1 MVGDVPS
8 GYPAMN
14 LHIPM
19 LMMLPMAAS
28 AQLLTFGVQ
37 GGVPAQQPIARTDNM
52 PFAIGPTLGVRISSG
67 LSLESGLLYHRIGRG
82 SQTGVFLYPE
92 NSITLTSEGWR
103 GHALAVP
110 FLAKYRFRSERS
122 ALRPFVTAGPTLRR
136 TTIETSQATSILGG
150 SSLSNLGPNPL
161 IGSATKWNLDPTF
174 GVGADF
180 RTGRFH
186 TEPMVRY
193 SYWGA
198 GKNWL
203 VRKNQ
208 VDFLLG
214 FRF

>member
-1 MVGDVPS
+1 
-8 GYPAMN
+8 MN
-14 LHIPM
+14 LRILM
-19 LMMLPMAAS
+19 LTMLPVAAP
-28 AQLLTFGVQ
+28 AQFLTFGVQ

-52 PFAIGPTLGVRISSG
+52 PFAIGPTVGVRISSA
-67 LSLESGLLYHRIGRG
+67 LSFESGILYHRIGRG
-82 SQTGVFLYPE
+82 SETGVFLFPE
-92 NSITLTSEGWR
+92 NSVTLSSEGWR
-103 GHALAVP
+103 GHALEVP

-122 ALRPFVTAGPTLRR
+122 GLRPFVSAGPTLRR
-136 TTIETSQATSILGG
+136 TTIETTQATSILGG
-150 SSLSNLGPNPL
+150 TSLSHIGPNPL
-161 IGSATKWNLDPTF
+161 NGTTTKWNLDPTF
-174 GVGADF
+174 GVGADL

-203 VRKNQ
+203 LRKNQ

>member
-1 MVGDVPS
+1 VTCLGLRH
-8 GYPAMN
+8 MN
-14 LHIPM
+14 LRI
-19 LMMLPMAAS
+19 LTLSMLPVAAS

-37 GGVPAQQPIARTDNM
+37 GSVPAQQPISRSENM
-52 PFAIGPTLGVRISSG
+52 PFAIGPTVGVRISSG
-67 LSLESGLLYHRIGRG
+67 LSFESGLLYHRIGRG
-82 SQTGVFLYPE
+82 SNFGTFFGPE
-92 NSITLTSEGWR
+92 NSITLSSESWR
-103 GHALAVP
+103 GHALEVP
-110 FLAKYRFRSERS
+110 FLAKYRFRNERS

-136 TTIETSQATSILGG
+136 TTVDSVAGSSIFSG
-150 SSLSNLGPNPL
+150 SSLSS
-161 IGSATKWNLDPTF
+161 IGHNISGATTTKWNLDPTF
-174 GVGADF
+174 GVGADL

-193 SYWGA
+193 SYWAA